1 MKKNLLT
8 LLYFIRVKLVKE
20 LRIYPDYNM
29 VKFIYYNLSL
39 QRLKFGSCQESY
51 FPYKQDSPEELHHF
65 LKCINQVYY
74 KHYFPEVTTFY
85 V

>member
-51 FPYKQDSPEELHHF
+51 FP
-65 LKCINQVYY
+65 
-74 KHYFPEVTTFY
+74 
-85 V
+85 